1 MNNIVLD
8 FRHNYVRGERLESQE
23 IVYQYD
29 SGRVVEAYVPY
40 TESSFFLHVGFAN
53 DETLSV
59 ITIDSVTEDQE
70 EGGYKILATIPDS
83 IIARY
88 GDLLVYVVAAGSDQ
102 LVTTYEGFVPI
113 RHKLAAEDYIVPD
126 EEATDIIER
135 AEVAA
140 DRAEVARAAAEAA
153 AAGSVV
159 NLSFSDPNNDGNI
172 VITVTA
178 EGGE

>member
-8 FRHNYVRGERLESQE
+8 FRHNYIRGERLESQE

-29 SGRVVEAYVPY
+29 SGRVIEAYVPT

-83 IIARY
+83 IIARW
-88 GDLLVYVVAAGSDQ
+88 GDMLVYVVAAGSNQ
-102 LVTTYEGFVPI
+102 LVTTYEGVVPV
-113 RHKLAAEDYIVPD
+113 RHKPVAEDYIVPD
-126 EEATDIIER
+126 EEATSIIER
-135 AEVAA
+135 AEAA
-140 DRAEVARAAAEAA
+140 AGRAESAQAAAEAA

-159 NLSFSDPNNDGNI
+159 NLAFADPNNDGNI

-178 EGGE
+178 

>member
-1 MNNIVLD
+1 M
-8 FRHNYVRGERLESQE
+8 
-23 IVYQYD
+23 
-29 SGRVVEAYVPY
+29 
-40 TESSFFLHVGFAN
+40 
-53 DETLSV
+53 

-88 GDLLVYVVAAGSDQ
+88 GDLLVYIVAAGNDQ

-113 RHKLAAEDYIVPD
+113 RRKLAAEDYIVPD

>member
-8 FRHNYVRGERLESQE
+8 FRHNYIRGERLESQE

-29 SGRVVEAYVPY
+29 SGRVIEAYVPT

-88 GDLLVYVVAAGSDQ
+88 GDLLVYIIAAGNDQ

-113 RHKLAAEDYIVPD
+113 RRKLAAEDYIVPD

>member
-8 FRHNYVRGERLESQE
+8 FRHNYIRGERLESQE

-29 SGRVVEAYVPY
+29 VGRVVEAYVPE
-40 TESSFFLHVGFAN
+40 TESTFFLHVGFEN
-53 DETLSV
+53 DEILSV
-59 ITIDSVTEDQE
+59 ITIDSVTEDEE

-83 IIARY
+83 IITRY
-88 GDLLVYVVAAGSDQ
+88 GELLVYVVAAGGDQ
-102 LVTTYEGFVPI
+102 LVTTYEGVVPI
-113 RHKLAAEDYIVPD
+113 RHKQAAEDYIVPD
-126 EEATDIIER
+126 EEATDIVER

-140 DRAEVARAAAEAA
+140 SRAESAQAAAEAA

-159 NLSFSDPNNDGNI
+159 NLSFSDPNNNGNV

-178 EGGE
+178 